1 MQMKHTDQAVIF
13 LLAKCHLVS
22 FLARNQKVNFPLKV
36 YNSNFQ
42 LITSVKLLVLLESA
56 IKFYL

>member
-1 MQMKHTDQAVIF
+1 MQLKYTDQAVIF
-13 LLAKCHLVS
+13 LLAKCLVS